1 MKAIVLAAGKGQR
14 LGDITNDIPKP
25 MLKVG
30 GEVILEHNLNWLRM
44 YGIKDVYINLHYLPD
59 VITGYFGDGQKLQID
74 ITYSMEEEILGTA
87 GAVRR
92 IAANWDESFLVIYGD
107 NFYPFEYDLTKFV
120 GFHNK
125 RSGIATIG
133 LYNDKS
139 QIHKSGVAI
148 LDENNVICKF
158 VEKPRNSGCE
168 VSGEMQKTDL
178 LAKGFINASIYAL
191 EPEIIRSLPEN
202 FCDFGKDVFPKLV
215 SDKKEIYGYV
225 FGDQLIA
232 IDTVELYNRV
242 TK

>member
-1 MKAIVLAAGKGQR
+1 MKAIVLAAGRGQR

-44 YGIKDVYINLHYLPD
+44 HGIKDVYVNLHHLPD
-59 VITGYFGDGQKLQID
+59 VITEYFGNGQKLRIN
-74 ITYSMEEEILGTA
+74 ITYSMEEKILGTA
-87 GAVRR
+87 GAVRK
-92 IAANWDESFLVIYGD
+92 IGENWDERFLVIYGD
-107 NFYPFEYDLTKFV
+107 NCYPFEYDLTKFV
-120 GFHNK
+120 GFHNE

-133 LYNDKS
+133 LYDDKS

-148 LDENNVICKF
+148 LDENNIICKF
-158 VEKPRNSGCE
+158 VEKPRNTGCE
-168 VSGEMQKTDL
+168 VTGEMQKTDL
-178 LAKGFINASIYAL
+178 LDKGFINAGIYAL
-191 EPEIIRSLPEN
+191 EPEIVRSLPEG

-215 SDKKEIYGYV
+215 SDKQEIYGYI
-225 FGDQLIA
+225 FSDQVIA